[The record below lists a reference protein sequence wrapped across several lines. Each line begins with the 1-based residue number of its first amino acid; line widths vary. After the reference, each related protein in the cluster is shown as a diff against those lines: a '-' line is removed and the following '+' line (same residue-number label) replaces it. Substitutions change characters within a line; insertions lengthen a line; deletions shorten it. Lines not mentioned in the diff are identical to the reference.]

1 MGNEA
6 VCALRYEGKSFSGKA
21 LLETSEVLFR
31 GGTRLKIPFS
41 SISKLHA
48 KDGALH
54 IRTKEGLAILELGEK
69 AEKWRQKIAN
79 PRSRIDKLGV
89 KEGDRVSLLGKF
101 PADFLD
107 ELKKQD
113 AVVVSN
119 KLAKDLLWAFLA
131 AEATKDLAQVKAI
144 AKSLQGG
151 AALWIIYPK
160 GQTSLTERH
169 VRSGGLAAGLAD
181 VKVTS
186 FSATHTAL
194 KFVIPK
200 SKR

>member
-1 MGNEA
+1 M
-6 VCALRYEGKSFSGKA
+6 
-21 LLETSEVLFR
+21 
-31 GGTRLKIPFS
+31 
-41 SISKLHA
+41 
-48 KDGALH
+48 
-54 IRTKEGLAILELGEK
+54 
-69 AEKWRQKIAN
+69 
-79 PRSRIDKLGV
+79 
-89 KEGDRVSLLGKF
+89 
-101 PADFLD
+101 
-107 ELKKQD
+107 
-113 AVVVSN
+113 SN

-131 AEATKDLAQVKAI
+131 AEAIKDLAQVKVI

-160 GQTSLTERH
+160 GQTSLTESH
-169 VRSGGLAAGLAD
+169 VRSAGLAAGLAD

>member
-69 AEKWRQKIAN
+69 AEKWREKIAN
-79 PRSRIDKLGV
+79 PKLRIDKLGV

-101 PADFLD
+101 SADFLD
-107 ELKKQD
+107 ELKKTRRGR
-113 AVVVSN
+113 S
-119 KLAKDLLWAFLA
+119 
-131 AEATKDLAQVKAI
+131 VK
-144 AKSLQGG
+144 
-151 AALWIIYPK
+151 
-160 GQTSLTERH
+160 QTRQ
-169 VRSGGLAAGLAD
+169 GLAVGI
-181 VKVTS
+181 S
-186 FSATHTAL
+186 CG
-194 KFVIPK
+194 
-200 SKR
+200 